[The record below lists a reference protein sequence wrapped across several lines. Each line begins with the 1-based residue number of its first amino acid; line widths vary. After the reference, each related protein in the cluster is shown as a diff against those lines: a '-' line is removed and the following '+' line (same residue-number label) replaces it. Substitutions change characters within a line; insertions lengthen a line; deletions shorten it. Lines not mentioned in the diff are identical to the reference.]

1 MWETVKDKAN
11 KVRMAEVKG
20 ERKKKFRKLI
30 IEKKIEIARIVEEK
44 QDEEEYLIEIRT
56 VEEIVPRRFH
66 KYLKVF
72 EKRELERMLTRK
84 TWDHAIDPREDFIL
98 KKENIYLL
106 SRIEKKEVQEFVKD
120 QLKKGYIQ
128 LSKSLQMS
136 LIFFVLKKDEKK
148 RMVQGYR
155 YLNSWTIKNNY
166 LLPLISDL
174 INNIEKKKFIKMN
187 LRWGYNNV
195 RIKEEDK

>member
-56 VEEIVPRRFH
+56 VEEMVPRRFH

-166 LLPLISDL
+166 LLSLISDL

>member
-44 QDEEEYLIEIRT
+44 QNEEEYLIEIRT
-56 VEEIVPRRFH
+56 VEEMVPRRFH

-166 LLPLISDL
+166 LLSLISDL